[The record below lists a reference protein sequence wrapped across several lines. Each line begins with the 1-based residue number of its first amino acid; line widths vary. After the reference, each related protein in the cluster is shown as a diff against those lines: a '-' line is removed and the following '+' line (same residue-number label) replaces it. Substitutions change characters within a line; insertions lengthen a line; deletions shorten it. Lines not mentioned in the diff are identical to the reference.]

1 MKDKKGKRELPERFT
16 ISTELLNHALGFLST
31 MPVYQVMELITKINM
46 DITPVAEDKI
56 TRPKSDVELTS
67 KPEPKTVKLNPNKD
81 ATI

>member
-46 DITPVAEDKI
+46 DITPVPEDI
-56 TRPKSDVELTS
+56 TRTKDDVGPMS